1 MGSCG
6 GSTYIALHQTWLV
19 SADLPCGFGAQVCV
33 SYFSCA
39 TFRTSP
45 WRSFCQFPCLL
56 RFHTSYLPWVQFL
69 GLLPRR
75 VAGWT
80 LCPPPLSSWILS
92 FAWTYSPDSLIL
104 LHPAI
109 DFVAVS
115 LSPSLTYALTP
126 GHCVPLGGF
135 HVLVGSSTYPSLG
148 RMLGPSSIGLWLCWR
163 LGCRPVPSSHFLGSV
178 SYLACSLDS
187 CSYGFLR

>member
-1 MGSCG
+1 MAPPISPYTRPGWSPPICRV
-6 GSTYIALHQTWLV
+6 ALELRSVFPIFPVRHSARLHGDHFV
-19 SADLPCGFGAQVCV
+19 SFPDSCV
-33 SYFSCA
+33 SIPHIYLGCSSLDSCLDEWLGGL
-39 TFRTSP
+39 SVLLLSLP
-45 WRSFCQFPCLL
+45 GFCHL
-56 RFHTSYLPWVQFL
+56 REH
-69 GLLPRR
+69 
-75 VAGWT
+75 
-80 LCPPPLSSWILS
+80 
-92 FAWTYSPDSLIL
+92 SPDSLIL

-126 GHCVPLGGF
+126 GHCVSLGGLP
-135 HVLVGSSTYPSLG
+135 VLVGSSTYPSLG

-163 LGCRPVPSSHFLGSV
+163 LGCRPVPSSHFLASV

>member
-6 GSTYIALHQTWLV
+6 GSTYFALHWTWLV
-19 SADLPCGFGAQVCV
+19 SADLPCGFGAQVGV
-33 SYFSCA
+33 SYFFVCDIPHVSMAIILSVFLDSCV
-39 TFRTSP
+39 
-45 WRSFCQFPCLL
+45 
-56 RFHTSYLPWVQFL
+56 FHTSFLPWVQFL

-80 LCPPPLSSWILS
+80 LYPPPLSSRILS
-92 FAWTYSPDSLIL
+92 FAWTYSPDSLSL

-115 LSPSLTYALTP
+115 LSPSLKYALTP
-126 GHCVPLGGF
+126 GHCVPLGGL
-135 HVLVGSSTYPSLG
+135 HVLVGSSTSPSLG

-163 LGCRPVPSSHFLGSV
+163 LGCRPRPLLALPRLCFLLG
-178 SYLACSLDS
+178 L
-187 CSYGFLR
+187 